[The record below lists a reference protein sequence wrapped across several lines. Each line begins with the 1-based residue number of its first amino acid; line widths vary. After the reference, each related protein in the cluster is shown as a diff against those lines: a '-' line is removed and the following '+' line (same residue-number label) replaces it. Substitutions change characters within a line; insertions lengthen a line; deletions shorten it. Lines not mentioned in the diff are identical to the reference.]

1 VNFKINE
8 KKVNELVSNI
18 YFIEEIWIESNNV
31 YELLNLQEMIESKII
46 THKGLLSVENKLSEL
61 NKHFK
66 FYIKNKLN
74 SYRHEEK
81 LKIIKCNGLIEE
93 LHQQI
98 ETVLYKIC

>member
-1 VNFKINE
+1 MKFQINE
-8 KKVNELVSNI
+8 QKVKDLISNI
-18 YFIEEIWIESNNV
+18 YFIEEIWTESNNV
-31 YELLNLQEMIESKII
+31 YELLNLQEMVESQII

-81 LKIIKCNGLIEE
+81 LKIIKCNNLIEE
-93 LHQQI
+93 LHVQI
-98 ETVLYKIC
+98 EAVLYKIC